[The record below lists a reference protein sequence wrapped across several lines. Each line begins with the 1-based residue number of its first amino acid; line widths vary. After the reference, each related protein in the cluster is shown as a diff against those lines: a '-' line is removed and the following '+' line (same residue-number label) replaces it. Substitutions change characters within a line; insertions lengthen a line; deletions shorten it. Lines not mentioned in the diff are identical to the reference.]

1 MAANVKFMTNFYNHG
16 DHEHKARMS
25 PADLKVGAVA
35 CRCRRHTGTLYRMID
50 TMHGR
55 GVVAISVTVS
65 ETLTEAET

>member
-1 MAANVKFMTNFYNHG
+1 MH
-16 DHEHKARMS
+16 
-25 PADLKVGAVA
+25 AVA
-35 CRCRRHTGTLYRMID
+35 RRHTGTLYRMID